1 MRWCGVLDLAMFL
14 LAVAPVAGEVYL
26 SRNLRYNEGHA
37 IAEEEA
43 ECQAPELPGS
53 IFEAGMECVEAIR
66 GSVAVVPARLLR
78 IESD

>member
-1 MRWCGVLDLAMFL
+1 MRRCGVLELVMFL

-53 IFEAGMECVEAIR
+53 HFEAGKERVEAIR
-66 GSVAVVPARLLR
+66 RSVAVVPTRLLR